1 MSSLRIRSTD
11 AQRRDSYDQ
20 ESIRYDRTRYGTSKG
35 KWYHQVE
42 AASIRHLRGLPD
54 DASVID
60 VAAGT
65 GRFTEDLSH
74 HPWTLYAVDQSRGM
88 LSRLRD
94 RLPDNRVR
102 ITVGNARGLPF
113 KSDMFDGV
121 TSFKF
126 LHLFKPDECSEFLM
140 EMRRILKPNGVLM
153 VEVNNGLYG
162 IIWGWIRDILD
173 VYILR
178 KKKTFR
184 TVWWPHQVRKI
195 LKGLKILKLQGAWF
209 PGSGL
214 IASVSPALAKLLENL
229 GNVFPFCYFMGYLI
243 IVAQKPAEH

>member
-1 MSSLRIRSTD
+1 MNIYETD
-11 AQRRDSYDQ
+11 IERRNSYDQ
-20 ESIRYDRTRYGTSKG
+20 ESERYDRTRYGCKKG

-42 AASIRHLRGLPD
+42 AASVKYFRELPD
-54 DASVID
+54 NASVID

-74 HPWTLYAVDQSRGM
+74 QPWTLYAVDQSRGM
-88 LSRLRD
+88 LSKLRQ
-94 RLPDNRVR
+94 RLPDDRVK

-121 TSFKF
+121 SSFKF
-126 LHLFKPDECSEFLM
+126 LHLFKPMDCSDFLM
-140 EMRRILKPNGVLM
+140 EMRRILKPNGILM
-153 VEVNNGLYG
+153 VEVNNGFYG
-162 IIWGWIRDILD
+162 VIWGWIRDILD

-184 TVWWPHQVRKI
+184 TVWWPHQVRN
-195 LKGLKILKLQGAWF
+195 LFSGLKIIKLQGTWF

-214 IASVSPALAKLLENL
+214 IASFSPASARLLEKL
-229 GNVFPFCYFMGYLI
+229 GNVFPFYYFTGYLV
-243 IVAQKPAEH
+243 IVAQKPSEH